1 MQDNRATAAEP
12 ALPIITLDKLSYSWS
27 AGLEPLLV
35 IDHLAVEPGE
45 KVFIKGPSGS
55 GKSTLLNLLAGFLV
69 PQQGEVKILD
79 QRMTSMTGASRDRFR
94 ADHIGVIFQMFNLI
108 PYLSLT
114 ENVTLPCR
122 FSARK
127 FQQTV
132 ERGGGPAQEAK
143 RLLRALNLADPE
155 LLSRQ
160 VTDLSVGQQQRVAAG
175 RALIGSPDLVIADEP
190 TSSLDMDQRES
201 FLELLFDEC
210 SKSGATLVF
219 VSHDASLAPLFHRV
233 VDIRQISKANG
244 SGERGS

>member
-12 ALPIITLDKLSYSWS
+12 AIPIIQLEKLSYSWS
-27 AGLEPLLV
+27 AGLAPLLV

-69 PQQGEVKILD
+69 PQLGEVKILD
-79 QRMTSMTGASRDRFR
+79 QRMTAMTGANRDRFR

-108 PYLSLT
+108 PYLSIA

-122 FSARK
+122 FSVRK

-132 ERGGGPAQEAK
+132 ERGGGPAQEAQ

-155 LLSRQ
+155 LLGRQ
-160 VTDLSVGQQQRVAAG
+160 VTELSVGQQQRVAAG
-175 RALIGSPDLVIADEP
+175 RALIGCPDLVIADEP

-210 SKSGATLVF
+210 SKSGAALVF
-219 VSHDASLAPLFHRV
+219 VSHDASLASLFHRV
-233 VDIRQISKANG
+233 VDIRQINKANEAGVGG
-244 SGERGS
+244 S

>member
-1 MQDNRATAAEP
+1 MQDKKATAAEP
-12 ALPIITLDKLSYSWS
+12 AISIIKLEKLSYSWS
-27 AGLEPLLV
+27 AGLAPLLV
-35 IDHLAVEPGE
+35 IDYLAVEAGE

-69 PQQGEVKILD
+69 PQLGEVKILD
-79 QRMTSMTGASRDRFR
+79 QRMTSMTSANRDRFR

-108 PYLSLT
+108 PYLSIA

-122 FSARK
+122 FSVRK
-127 FQQTV
+127 FQQTI
-132 ERGGGPAQEAK
+132 ERDGGPAQEAQ
-143 RLLRALNLADPE
+143 RLLKALNLADPE
-155 LLSRQ
+155 LLGRQ

-175 RALIGSPDLVIADEP
+175 RALIGCPDLVIADEP

-219 VSHDASLAPLFHRV
+219 VSHDASLASLFHRV
-233 VDIRQISKANG
+233 IDIRQINKATE
-244 SGERGS
+244 SGVRGN